1 MAEKEKTRFISDR
14 ALGIKASI
22 TMSITAMAN
31 QLKKE
36 GKPVIGMSAG
46 EPDFDTPESIKQAG
60 IQSILDGKTK
70 YTPASGI
77 MDLKDAIVTKLK
89 QENQLDYTSDNIII
103 SCGGKHSLFNAKMAL
118 LNPGDE
124 VIIPTPYWVSYPSQV
139 EVLGGSCVYIETKE
153 ENQLKVTPQ
162 ELEAVITPKTKLFIL
177 NSPSNPSGM
186 VYSRAELAA
195 LAAVIVKHDIYVISD
210 ELYEKLIYDGD
221 HVSIASLGDEIKDRT
236 IIVNGVSKAYS
247 MTGWRIGYT
256 VADARIIKAMSNI
269 QSHSTSNP
277 AQASQWASLE
287 AVRGSQEV
295 VAKMKQSFQERRQ
308 VLIEGLND
316 LPGVSCIEP
325 KGAFYAF
332 PNISSSFGKRC
343 KSGVIQ
349 DAVTFCEYLL
359 QEQLVASVPGSAF
372 GAEGYIRLSY
382 ATSMDQIQ
390 EALKRLSVFMN
401 GLT

>member
-1 MAEKEKTRFISDR
+1 
-14 ALGIKASI
+14 
-22 TMSITAMAN
+22 
-31 QLKKE
+31 
-36 GKPVIGMSAG
+36 
-46 EPDFDTPESIKQAG
+46 
-60 IQSILDGKTK
+60 
-70 YTPASGI
+70 
-77 MDLKDAIVTKLK
+77 
-89 QENQLDYTSDNIII
+89 
-103 SCGGKHSLFNAKMAL
+103 
-118 LNPGDE
+118 
-124 VIIPTPYWVSYPSQV
+124 
-139 EVLGGSCVYIETKE
+139 
-153 ENQLKVTPQ
+153 
-162 ELEAVITPKTKLFIL
+162 
-177 NSPSNPSGM
+177 
-186 VYSRAELAA
+186 
-195 LAAVIVKHDIYVISD
+195 
-210 ELYEKLIYDGD
+210 
-221 HVSIASLGDEIKDRT
+221 
-236 IIVNGVSKAYS
+236 
-247 MTGWRIGYT
+247 
-256 VADARIIKAMSNI
+256 MSNI

-308 VLIEGLND
+308 ALIEGLND

-343 KSGVIQ
+343 ESGVIQ

-359 QEQLVASVPGSAF
+359 QEQLVATVPGSAF